1 MQIDKPLIGIDFGT
15 ATTLVSQRLPGGL
28 PENVPIGRGTAWMP
42 SVVAVSASGDLLF
55 GEGAEAMAEPSALR
69 SVKQCI
75 TFDTEP
81 DALPVE
87 GRARRVRFTA
97 DFLIGQM
104 LKHVVLRARANGAET
119 DDAVFRLA
127 CPAIWDGPR
136 RRRLAGLA
144 RAAGIPVSVADIVD
158 EPIAAGLAWSEG
170 LYWDLGEDR
179 PDGTTLVFDFG
190 GGTLDIAVVEVS
202 ESLQDGAPELTVL
215 SARGVAKAGDTL
227 DRRIA
232 QDLERDLG
240 AVGVKVDRMPDPS
253 TVRALLVAAARR
265 LKVLLSDTRY
275 DEQAVPLGGGFTDL
289 PLLTYTRQRLEE
301 AFRPQLNE
309 ALEYVRAAFCE
320 ARMRRRTTPDIESL
334 ARMKLR
340 DLAPDVRHVLLAG
353 GMSQVPL
360 VRQTFEE
367 VFPHAQVGFDRSLE
381 TPEQSVVTG
390 LVVQNY
396 HRLNLPRP
404 GFDLLLQWEDSSDGT
419 RGSELLYPAF
429 EPLYSWDQVM
439 RRERNLA
446 HRWSGIPEV
455 RWVTKARLRAVS
467 VDGDPMDF
475 SVDGTVLPYLPI
487 ELHPRTLFSF
497 ELRISGEM
505 VVHDA
510 TPWPMKFRVERW
522 PVLRAGEQG
531 AIGLT
536 RLRTGGI
543 VPQPRSFTDLH
554 SHPWE

>member
-1 MQIDKPLIGIDFGT
+1 MQNDKPLIGIDFGT

-42 SVVAVSASGDLLF
+42 SVIAVSASGDLLF
-55 GEGAEAMAEPSALR
+55 GEGAEAAAGPSALR

-75 TFDTEP
+75 TFNTSP

-87 GRARRVRFTA
+87 GTARSMRFTA

-104 LKHVVLRARANGAET
+104 LKHVALRAKANGAET

-136 RRRLAGLA
+136 RRRLSGLA
-144 RAAGIPVSVADIVD
+144 KAAGIPVSVADIVD

-170 LYWDLGEDR
+170 LFWDLGEDR

-190 GGTLDIAVVEVS
+190 GGTLDIAVVEVT

-232 QDLERDLG
+232 QDLERDLE
-240 AVGVKVDRMPDPS
+240 ALGVEVDRMPDPS
-253 TVRALLVAAARR
+253 TIRSLLVAAARR

-275 DEQAVPLGGGFTDL
+275 EEQAVPLGGGFTDL
-289 PLLTYTRQRLEE
+289 PLLTYTRRRLED

-309 ALEYVRAAFCE
+309 ALEHVRAAFCE
-320 ARMRRRTTPDIESL
+320 ARMRRRTTPDIERL
-334 ARMKLR
+334 ARMRLR
-340 DLAPDVRHVLLAG
+340 DLASDVRHVLLAG

-360 VRQTFEE
+360 VRQAFEE

-404 GFDLLLQWEDSSDGT
+404 GFDLLLQWEDSDVT
-419 RGSELLYPAF
+419 QRCELLYPAF

-455 RWVTKARLRAVS
+455 RRVTKARLRAVS

-475 SVDGTVLPYLPI
+475 SVDGTVQPYLPI

-505 VVHDA
+505 VVRDA
-510 TPWPMKFRVERW
+510 TLRPLKFRVERW
-522 PVLRAGEQG
+522 PVLRAGEHG
-531 AIGLT
+531 AISLT
-536 RLRTGGI
+536 RLRTGDK

>member
-1 MQIDKPLIGIDFGT
+1 MQNERPLIGIDFGT
-15 ATTLVSQRLPGGL
+15 ATTLVSQRLPGSP

-42 SVVAVSASGDLLF
+42 SVVAVSTDGDLLF
-55 GEGAEAMAEPSALR
+55 GEGAEAVAGASALR

-75 TFDTEP
+75 TFDTSP
-81 DALPVE
+81 DALHVAGT
-87 GRARRVRFTA
+87 GRSMRFTA

-104 LKHVVLRARANGAET
+104 LKHVALRAKASGAEM
-119 DDAVFRLA
+119 DGAVFRLA

-170 LYWDLGEDR
+170 LFWDLGEDR

-190 GGTLDIAVVEVS
+190 GGTLDIAVVEVT

-227 DRRIA
+227 DLRIA
-232 QDLERDLG
+232 KDLEQDLG
-240 AVGVKVDRMPDPS
+240 TVGVDVDRMPDPS

-275 DEQAVPLGGGFTDL
+275 GEQAVPLGGGFTDL
-289 PLLTYTRQRLEE
+289 PLLTYSRHRLEK
-301 AFRPQLNE
+301 AFRPQLDE
-309 ALEYVRAAFCE
+309 ALEHVRAALCE
-320 ARMRRRTTPDIESL
+320 ARLRRRKTPDIESL
-334 ARMKLR
+334 ARMGLR

-360 VRQTFEE
+360 VRQAFEDA
-367 VFPHAQVGFDRSLE
+367 FPHAEVGFDRALA

-390 LVVQNY
+390 LVVRNY

-404 GFDLLLQWEDSSDGT
+404 GFDLLLQWEDPDGS
-419 RGSELLYPAF
+419 RHGELLYPAF

-439 RRERNLA
+439 RRERHLA
-446 HRWSGIPEV
+446 HRWNGIPGV
-455 RWVTKARLRAVS
+455 KRVTKARLRAES
-467 VDGDPMDF
+467 VDGEPMDF
-475 SVDGTVLPYLPI
+475 SVDGNVLPYLPI
-487 ELHPRTLFSF
+487 ELYPRTSFSF

-505 VVHDA
+505 VVRDA
-510 TPWPMKFRVERW
+510 TPRPLTFRVERW

-531 AIGLT
+531 AISLT
-536 RLRTGGI
+536 QLRTGGN
-543 VPQPRSFTDLH
+543 VPQPRSFTDVH